1 MKKLTSIIAFC
12 ILNFSWLHAQ
22 EYTAAKENM
31 EARHQFQE
39 QKQEITISTEGI
51 ATDGPDTVILVE
63 LK

>member
-22 EYTAAKENM
+22 EYTPAKEKPGCPSPV
-31 EARHQFQE
+31 QE

-51 ATDGPDTVILVE
+51 ATDDPDTIILVE